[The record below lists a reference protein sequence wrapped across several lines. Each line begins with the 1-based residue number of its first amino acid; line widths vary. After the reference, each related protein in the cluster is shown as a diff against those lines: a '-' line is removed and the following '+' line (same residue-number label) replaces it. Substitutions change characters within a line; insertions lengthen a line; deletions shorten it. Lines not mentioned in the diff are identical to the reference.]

1 MEVRPATINDLDAI
15 VNIHINAFQGFFL
28 TKMGKRF
35 LKLYY
40 AIVLSYKNSLTLV
53 CVQENKTVGFV
64 TGFFN
69 PNGFYS
75 YFSSQKKRFII
86 PIAISLAKNPKLIKR
101 ILYNFKRVRNITE
114 KDNQIELSSIA
125 VHADMQGKS
134 IGKILLGEFIHESKK
149 YSPENIYLTTDA
161 ENNEPVNRFYA
172 ANGFMLEK
180 QYLSQDRLMNLY
192 KLHMIE

>member
-1 MEVRPATINDLDAI
+1 MEVRPATKNDLDAI